1 MVYFPNFEYFKLETW
16 VNMKPTW
23 KIWYNLNIF
32 LKSFF
37 SLMIVLLICYFSSFY
52 DFRFDLNKNSN
63 YLLSSRTISI
73 IKSLSNSLDIKI
85 LIDRNSYLYEDI
97 ENLLSE
103 YIYHSDLIDISWV
116 DPVKNPALAE
126 QLGVHYEI
134 NNYPLVIIDNG
145 FTHRLIPEDQ
155 LREIDFKTG
164 KIISFNAEKAITS
177 ALIEIQNNIMPKV
190 YFLYGHGENR
200 INDISQKGFSS
211 LISIFSRD
219 AIKLESFE
227 LNGFKSIPSDAD
239 AVVLPGP
246 KRMLNKSSIA
256 IIEEYLS
263 RGGRLMVMI
272 DSFYESGLDDMMR
285 KWGVS
290 IPQGFV
296 FDQAQTLRGRDVNVN
311 NFGAHPINDGVDSIV
326 KLILPSPIIPI
337 STKENPNNL
346 VDIPNIKT
354 LLKSS
359 DNSWIET
366 GTSLKTPVYNENL
379 GDLLGPIQLSLA
391 IEKGSSKELDLEI
404 KSSRIVV
411 IGDSDF
417 ITNVNL
423 IEGNIK
429 FLKSS
434 INWLLDRTNLVDIN
448 SKKISDVRIA
458 ISENYF
464 LRYFILSIII
474 IPILPIIFCIIVF
487 FWRNK

>member
-1 MVYFPNFEYFKLETW
+1 
-16 VNMKPTW
+16 MKSKW
-23 KIWYNLNIF
+23 KTWYNLNIF

-37 SLMIVLLICYFSSFY
+37 SLMIVLLICYFSSLY
-52 DFRFDLNKNSN
+52 DVRFDLNKNSN
-63 YLLSSRTISI
+63 YSLSSRSISI
-73 IKSLSNSLDIKI
+73 IKSLSNSLDVKI
-85 LIDRNSYLYEDI
+85 FIDSKNNLYQDI

-103 YIYHSDLIDISWV
+103 YIYYSDLINVSWI

-126 QLGVHYEI
+126 QLGAYYEF
-134 NNYPLVIIDNG
+134 NTYPLIIIDNG
-145 FTHRLIPEDQ
+145 FSHRLIHEDQ

-164 KIISFNAEKAITS
+164 KIVSFNGEKAITS
-177 ALIEIQNNIMPKV
+177 ALLEIQNNTMPKV

-200 INDISQKGFSS
+200 INDITEKGFSS
-211 LISIFSRD
+211 LISYFNRD
-219 AIKLESFE
+219 AIKLKSFE
-227 LNGFKSIPSDAD
+227 LNGFKSIPKDAD

-263 RGGRLMVMI
+263 KGGRLMVMI
-272 DSFYESGLDDMMR
+272 DSFYQSGLDNMMR
-285 KWGVS
+285 RWGVS

-337 STKENPNNL
+337 SSKENLNNS
-346 VDIPNIKT
+346 VDIPNVTT
-354 LLKSS
+354 LLKRSE
-359 DNSWIET
+359 NSWIET
-366 GTSLKTPVYNENL
+366 GTSLKTPIYNENL
-379 GDLLGPIQLSLA
+379 GDLLGPIQLALA

-404 KSSRIVV
+404 KSSRMVV
-411 IGDSDF
+411 VGDSDF

-423 IEGNIK
+423 IDGNIT

-448 SKKISDVRIA
+448 SKKISNIRIA
-458 ISENYF
+458 ISENDFSKNF
-464 LRYFILSIII
+464 LLSVIL
-474 IPILPIIFCIIVF
+474 IPVLPIIISIFIF
-487 FWRNK
+487 LWRNK